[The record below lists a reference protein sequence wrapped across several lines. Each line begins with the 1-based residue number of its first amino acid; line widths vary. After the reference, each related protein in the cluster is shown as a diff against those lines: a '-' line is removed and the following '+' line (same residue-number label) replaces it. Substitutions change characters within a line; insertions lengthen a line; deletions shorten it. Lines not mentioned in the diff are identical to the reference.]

1 MVEEIA
7 GELAFIESLRE
18 RLLARI
24 TAMTAKIE
32 RLTRGPRPE
41 GVTVE
46 TLTQVRRLATKAL
59 REIRRRF
66 EDLDAQTGE
75 VMSVLRH
82 ADSQRAFIRSNRDWL
97 YRSLRAWEPIL
108 REWDATNDLRGLF
121 TRTYRWG
128 GRPRRLVEP
137 IPGSLTPT
145 DRGTARDE
153 H

>member
-1 MVEEIA
+1 
-7 GELAFIESLRE
+7 
-18 RLLARI
+18 
-24 TAMTAKIE
+24 
-32 RLTRGPRPE
+32 
-41 GVTVE
+41 
-46 TLTQVRRLATKAL
+46 L

-128 GRPRRLVEP
+128 GRPRRLHEP